1 MLNVMSDSVCYRNN
15 RARWTLKD
23 LTFLENNYSSMPV
36 AKIAVRLGRTPGAV
50 GLMVDKL
57 GCCKKKSAPWGDIEM
72 DSIRDHYSLGVE
84 ARSLTRLLPG
94 RSAAAI
100 FSMVD
105 DPGGKVVV
113 SGGRRSSVF
122 LKRTIREWALR
133 LLSVF
138 RGEMQCQL

>member
-1 MLNVMSDSVCYRNN
+1 MAD
-15 RARWTLKD
+15 
-23 LTFLENNYSSMPV
+23 
-36 AKIAVRLGRTPGAV
+36 KI
-50 GLMVDKL
+50 